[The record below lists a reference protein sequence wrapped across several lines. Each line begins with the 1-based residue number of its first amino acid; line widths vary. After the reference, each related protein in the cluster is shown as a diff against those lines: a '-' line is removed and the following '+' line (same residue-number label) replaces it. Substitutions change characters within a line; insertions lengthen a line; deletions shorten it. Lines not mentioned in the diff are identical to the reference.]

1 MGHPVPN
8 VGPMEEGSPRRIEDT
23 LFTVVD
29 LETTGFDPGKDR
41 IVQMA
46 AVVVDGKGTVVD
58 SWDTVVRPESPEHY
72 EHGAE
77 HVHGISRE
85 MVEKGMPLRDALH
98 RIWSFTEGRVFTA
111 HNARFDIS
119 FLEAES
125 RRVGMD
131 KKVEWHVDTLQLARM
146 ADQERSRKH
155 SLQALCEHYGIER
168 ERAHEAM
175 SDARATATILT
186 KLLQELGVRSTD
198 QLSAPP
204 DA

>member
-1 MGHPVPN
+1 MPKF
-8 VGPMEEGSPRRIEDT
+8 GPMEENAARQIEDT
-23 LFTVVD
+23 LFAVVD

-46 AVVVDGKGTVVD
+46 AVVVDGSGTVVD
-58 SWDTVVRPESPEHY
+58 SWDTVVRPESPEQY

-85 MVEKGMPLRDALH
+85 MVQKGMLLSDAL
-98 RIWSFTEGRVFTA
+98 RRMWSMTEGKVFTA

-131 KKVEWHVDTLQLARM
+131 RSVEWHVDTLKLARK
-146 ADQERSRKH
+146 ADQQKLRRHTLE
-155 SLQALCEHYGIER
+155 ALCEHYGVER

-175 SDARATATILT
+175 SDARATATILM
-186 KLLQELGVRSTD
+186 KLLDELGVRSTD
-198 QLSAPP
+198 QLS
-204 DA
+204 DAAGE